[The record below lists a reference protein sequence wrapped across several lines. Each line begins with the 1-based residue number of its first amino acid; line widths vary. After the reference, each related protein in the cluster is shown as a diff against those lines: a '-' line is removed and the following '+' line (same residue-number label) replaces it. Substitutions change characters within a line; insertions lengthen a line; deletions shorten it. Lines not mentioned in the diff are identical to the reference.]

1 LNESEKQPAIPEEHI
16 ENETQENKTMK
27 TFLERKQE
35 DMFQSELFKENRKKA
50 LERLRQYKMVC
61 VDFFLLK

>member
-1 LNESEKQPAIPEEHI
+1 MNESEKQPAIPEEHI